1 MAASGKGLGKGLSA
15 LFGEDLPTGGVS
27 LIRIDD
33 IEPNPDQ
40 PRRDFDPESMAAL
53 ADSIRQNGIITPITL
68 RQTGET
74 YQIIAG
80 ERRWRACRMA
90 GVKEIPAI
98 ILEREEQDAFAL
110 SLIENLQREDLNP
123 IEEAEGF
130 ARLTEMYH
138 LTQEQASER
147 VGRSRSAV
155 ANSMRL
161 LQLDPKIQEEIKNG
175 RLSAGHG
182 RALLSIE
189 APASRPKAAEMMIE
203 QQLSVREAEKLAA
216 HLNTPVKEKLPD
228 ETQLFIRDL
237 ENRLSSATGRK
248 ITLLHGKKRGKLI
261 IEYYGN
267 DDLDDLCHLLEKR

>member
-15 LFGEDLPTGGVS
+15 LFGDDIPAGGVS

-40 PRRDFDPESMAAL
+40 PRREFDPEALAAL
-53 ADSIRQNGIITPITL
+53 ADSIRQNGVISPITL
-68 RQTGET
+68 RQTGDT

-90 GVKEIPAI
+90 GVREIPAI
-98 ILEREEQDAFAL
+98 VLNREEKDAYVL

-130 ARLTEMYH
+130 ARLTESFH
-138 LTQEQASER
+138 LTQEQAAER
-147 VGRSRSAV
+147 VGRSRPAV
-155 ANSMRL
+155 ANSLRL
-161 LQLDPKIQEEIKNG
+161 LQLPPKLREEIKNG

-189 APASRPKAAEMMIE
+189 DPDSRLKAAEMIAQ
-203 QQLSVREAEKLAA
+203 QQLSVREAERLAA
-216 HLNTPVKEKLPD
+216 RFNAPAKEKAPD
-228 ETQLFIRDL
+228 ETQLFVRDL
-237 ENRLSSATGRK
+237 EDRLSSATGRK
-248 ITLLHGKKRGKLI
+248 ITIRHGKNRGKLI

-267 DDLDDLCHLLEKR
+267 DDLDELCHILENR